1 MHTVSLGQQHLL
13 NCLKIKDRERR
24 GENEKKT
31 LLQRPSHPRAPL
43 ESREGA
49 VSREDRRRRKHL
61 SRARAGALPALHSL
75 SPPAR
80 AVDAETGTQS
90 EPPHTPGQT
99 QYLPPSWE
107 DPHHTCGTWNTW
119 SGQVVDLCRE
129 PSCVFFCSWSHS
141 GSPSPRKGPGSHQGS
156 EGMGR
161 VCP

>member
-43 ESREGA
+43 ESWEGA

-61 SRARAGALPALHSL
+61 SWARAGALPALHSL

-90 EPPHTPGQT
+90 EPPHTPGQI

-107 DPHHTCGTWNTW
+107 DPHHMRGWSSKGRAPDARAGGNTRALTHGCPRRIFHPHL
-119 SGQVVDLCRE
+119 S
-129 PSCVFFCSWSHS
+129 
-141 GSPSPRKGPGSHQGS
+141 SPAPLR
-156 EGMGR
+156 
-161 VCP
+161 